1 MYSSRQ
7 YFDSL
12 SSLSLRFHLNCKL
25 IGPLLWFARPY
36 YSRRVVTLL
45 YSANG
50 DIGMPRHLLHQL
62 FGPDN
67 PSRSSSGGLEEYRC
81 VLGGA
86 DNGARDVYSI
96 HLLEQLGDDESDLQQ
111 ETRSGEVTV
120 HRYFDRGRVYR
131 ALSCGLAKH
140 RHQWYVVTCSGTLC
154 LSLIHI

>member
-1 MYSSRQ
+1 
-7 YFDSL
+7 
-12 SSLSLRFHLNCKL
+12 
-25 IGPLLWFARPY
+25 
-36 YSRRVVTLL
+36 
-45 YSANG
+45 
-50 DIGMPRHLLHQL
+50 MPRHLLHQL

-154 LSLIHI
+154 TVSELTTTNSRDVKKMLNLET